1 MRAENL
7 AARLEDPPPWLPDFA
22 AHIIGP
28 HNPSRAAALITELGR
43 LLTDG
48 GPTHPQ
54 ALLERARTPGRSMGQ
69 LARTLEDYF
78 VANGLALRLDQAQ
91 RRADERRRRRVN
103 ETPEPLRALVA
114 EFEAAM
120 MAERERARRAGTRP
134 RADHTIEH
142 QLATARDFACFL
154 IEHRGKRDWALVEVG
169 DIEAFLATRP
179 AMAKSWLS
187 GLRHLMR
194 TAKARRVILIDPT
207 VGLSVREPHA
217 FHGQVLDHEV
227 QRRLYRRWTQERD
240 VHPHE
245 AFVGL
250 AALLHGASIE
260 ELRYLTIDDLD
271 HARSRVHLGKRPA
284 SVPLDPA
291 TWEALQRCLTHRDA
305 LKTSNSHVIVTK
317 GTKLNSAPASPYYM
331 THVLEAAG
339 LTPKTARNTRLVDL
353 AASLDPKIL
362 ATAFGL
368 DPQAA
373 LYYAADS
380 VNHGRIVTSKRGD
393 GPNLDDIPY

>member
-1 MRAENL
+1 
-7 AARLEDPPPWLPDFA
+7 
-22 AHIIGP
+22 
-28 HNPSRAAALITELGR
+28 
-43 LLTDG
+43 
-48 GPTHPQ
+48 
-54 ALLERARTPGRSMGQ
+54 
-69 LARTLEDYF
+69 
-78 VANGLALRLDQAQ
+78 
-91 RRADERRRRRVN
+91 
-103 ETPEPLRALVA
+103 
-114 EFEAAM
+114 
-120 MAERERARRAGTRP
+120 
-134 RADHTIEH
+134 
-142 QLATARDFACFL
+142 
-154 IEHRGKRDWALVEVG
+154 
-169 DIEAFLATRP
+169 
-179 AMAKSWLS
+179 MAKSWLS

-227 QRRLYRRWTQERD
+227 QRRLYRRWTQEHD

-291 TWEALQRCLTHRDA
+291 TWEALGRCLTHRHA

-317 GTKLNSAPASPYYM
+317 GRKLNSAPASPYYM
-331 THVLEAAG
+331 THVLDAAG

-373 LYYAADS
+373 LYYAADT
-380 VNHGRIVTSKRGD
+380 VDHRRIVTSKRGD